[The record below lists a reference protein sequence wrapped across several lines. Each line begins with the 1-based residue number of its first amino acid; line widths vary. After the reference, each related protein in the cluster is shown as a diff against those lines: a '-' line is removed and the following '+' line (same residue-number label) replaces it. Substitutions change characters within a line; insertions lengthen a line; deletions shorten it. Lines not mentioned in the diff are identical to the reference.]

1 MKIAELL
8 QSLSGEFVQYVLV
21 GGLAVQLHGF
31 MRSTFD
37 IDLVLAMNDGNLTR
51 FIAVAKRYG
60 LVPSIP
66 VPIDTLRDANQIEQW
81 HREKGM
87 LAFALR
93 EPQIGG
99 SVVDILVRPNVPF
112 EQLMANAVAGE
123 LFAQKIWI
131 ASIDDL
137 ITMKRIANRANG
149 HSKGAALENG
159 TYCARSL
166 SPTLSRKRARGQTNR
181 CASFAL
187 TTNSISRRW
196 RRSSVEK
203 TRMFETEAR
212 ARTMI
217 PEKIMLGR
225 LAQSEQMRDFFIQ
238 MWIQN
243 PALAK
248 QGGATVQNLLSQL
261 AVADLEKNESDTF

>member
-8 QSLSGEFVQYVLV
+8 QSLSGESVQYVLV

-81 HREKGM
+81 HRGKGM

-93 EPQIGG
+93 EPQVGG

-137 ITMKRIANRANG
+137 ITMKRIANRA
-149 HSKGAALENG
+149 KDQLDIAALEKI
-159 TYCARSL
+159 
-166 SPTLSRKRARGQTNR
+166 KRGEDPN
-181 CASFAL
+181 
-187 TTNSISRRW
+187 
-196 RRSSVEK
+196 V
-203 TRMFETEAR
+203 
-212 ARTMI
+212 
-217 PEKIMLGR
+217 
-225 LAQSEQMRDFFIQ
+225 
-238 MWIQN
+238 
-243 PALAK
+243 
-248 QGGATVQNLLSQL
+248 
-261 AVADLEKNESDTF
+261 